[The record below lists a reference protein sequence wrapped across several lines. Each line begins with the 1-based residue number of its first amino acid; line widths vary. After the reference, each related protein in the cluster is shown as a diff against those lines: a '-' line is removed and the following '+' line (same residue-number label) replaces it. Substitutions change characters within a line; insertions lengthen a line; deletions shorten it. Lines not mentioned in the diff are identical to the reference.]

1 MYIEKIGERKILLIL
16 MIANQTSEPT
26 NLLGKA

>member
-1 MYIEKIGERKILLIL
+1 MYIEKIGEREILIL
-16 MIANQTSEPT
+16 MIANQTREPT